1 MLGCCAKGALTVW
14 SRQSIEKY
22 RQDGYLIRR
31 EPIFDAKQMV
41 RLTEIFEEHLANRG
55 AKRADE
61 LDTPHFADHRL
72 LEFLL
77 SDRVLDLVEPLIGPN
92 IALWSSHFIAKEAY
106 QGRRT
111 PWHED
116 SAYWQGRVDRV
127 DQIVT
132 VWLALDAST
141 RENGC
146 MRVIPG
152 SHRGGHYVYG
162 PVDTEQNTFT
172 TEIQNVDEARAVYFE
187 LQPGQCSLHDAR
199 IIHGALANQSDHR
212 RAGYTMRYMATTT
225 HVIAEANPNFPIW
238 LARGRDLA
246 GNTYANG

>member
-1 MLGCCAKGALTVW
+1 MLSAG
-14 SRQSIEKY
+14 SREVYQRQGYVIE
-22 RQDGYLIRR
+22 RDPL
-31 EPIFDAKQMV
+31 FDSEKMR

-55 AKRADE
+55 TKRADE
-61 LDTPHFADHRL
+61 LDTPHFHDHRL

-77 SDRVLDLVEPLIGPN
+77 ADEVLDRVEHLIGPN
-92 IALWSSHFIAKEAY
+92 IALWSSHFIAKEPY

-116 SAYWQGRVDRV
+116 SAYWQGRVDRA

-132 VWLALDAST
+132 VWLALDPST

-152 SHRGGHYVYG
+152 SHLGGHRSYG
-162 PVDTEQNTFT
+162 PVDAEQNTFDS
-172 TEIQNVDEARAVYFE
+172 EIQDVDEAAAVYFE
-187 LQPGQCSLHDAR
+187 LEPGQCSMHDAR
-199 IIHGALANQSDHR
+199 IIHGAMPNRSPKR
-212 RAGYTMRYMATTT
+212 RAGYTMRYLATTT

-238 LARGRDLA
+238 LARGKDLS
-246 GNTYANG
+246 GNTYVNG